1 MPLEFS
7 HASESRK
14 PDALDMLPNQS
25 ARRARSRNRSTV
37 AGASVSRDRGER
49 LLPKIQVLLE
59 DREFVLS
66 NSMLWWARVVP
77 TCDPTMRE
85 V

>member
-37 AGASVSRDRGER
+37 AGASVSRDRDAPPPPKR
-49 LLPKIQVLLE
+49 AVDLL
-59 DREFVLS
+59 
-66 NSMLWWARVVP
+66 NSVTAAETSANL
-77 TCDPTMRE
+77 
-85 V
+85 